1 MHLRRYTPP
10 RRGISKYFPSRLQ
23 NLPKA
28 MQSDG
33 VSALIE
39 CGPGKVLCGLNRKI
53 DKSLDLA
60 NICDEDSL
68 NKAIELIK

>member
-1 MHLRRYTPP
+1 MQLVGPVRWVECV
-10 RRGISKYFPSRLQ
+10 
-23 NLPKA
+23 KA
-28 MQSDG
+28 MQADG

-53 DKSLDLA
+53 DKSLELA